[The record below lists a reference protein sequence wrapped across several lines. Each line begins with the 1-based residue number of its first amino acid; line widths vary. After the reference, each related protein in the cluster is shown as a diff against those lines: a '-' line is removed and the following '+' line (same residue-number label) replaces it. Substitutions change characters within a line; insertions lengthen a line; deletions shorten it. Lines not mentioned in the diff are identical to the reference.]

1 MKAIV
6 YNKKQSP
13 YKQIL
18 QEVEK
23 PIPNDDEVLLKVFS
37 ASINAAD
44 YRSMKMGMIPKKKI
58 FGSAVSGIVDSVGK
72 NIQLFKAGDEVI
84 ADLTDFGFGGLAEFV
99 VTREKALTHK
109 PANTSF
115 EDTATLPV
123 AATTALKALRDK
135 VKIKEGQNVLIVG
148 SSGGVGPFA
157 IQIAKYYGANVTAVC
172 STNNLEQAISLG
184 ASEVID
190 YTKSDFIKTKNRYD
204 LIVAINGNYPLLGY
218 KRILSP
224 NGVYIMVGGTLTQ
237 IFKSILFGWL
247 LSFGGKKMKILSGKT
262 DPENLDYVAKL
273 LENGEIRAVI
283 GKRYSLDNAVEAF
296 NYLGKGHAQGK
307 VIINIHKKNEIVEPK
322 YA

>member
-1 MKAIV
+1 
-6 YNKKQSP
+6 
-13 YKQIL
+13 
-18 QEVEK
+18 
-23 PIPNDDEVLLKVFS
+23 
-37 ASINAAD
+37 
-44 YRSMKMGMIPKKKI
+44 MIPKKKI
-58 FGSAVSGIVDSVGK
+58 FGSAVSGIVESVGK

-99 VTREKALTHK
+99 VTREKAMAHK

-148 SSGGVGPFA
+148 SSGGVGTFA
-157 IQIAKYYGANVTAVC
+157 IQIAKFYGANVTAVC

-184 ASEVID
+184 ASKAID
-190 YTKSDFIKTKNRYD
+190 YTKSDFTKTNNRYD

-224 NGVYIMVGGTLTQ
+224 SGVYIMVGGTLTQ

-273 LENGEIRAVI
+273 MENGKIKSIIEN
-283 GKRYSLDNAVEAF
+283 RYSLDNAVKAF

-307 VIINIHKKNEIVEPK
+307 LIININEKNEYPTKPK
-322 YA
+322 LQ